1 MVDLPAPIEGGSG
14 SGLEAIEQMMLLFEF
29 PPTEDVGQLY
39 SYRLNSRA
47 AVLGTRRWQP
57 FGGQNVT
64 IGVQQTGSGMYMCLA
79 ANANERSMQTVTIRV
94 QGTDIDCRSLH
105 NKINSPRILIGAWKL
120 SHNFFISATNPPE
133 TTAYLRF
140 STTTVDQALQL
151 LQLQSKEFMTSVFTT
166 TILNVLGTNLG
177 TQQAANCYQVPR
189 YAAHLYGGWHIV
201 IWKILNY
208 VIKEMQI
215 KGFGVCSLINTK

>member
-94 QGTDIDCRSLH
+94 QGTDIDQLCVHMIAPLFMYNYLH
-105 NKINSPRILIGAWKL
+105 LVQQFEQMFLWLISQLPLREDLGQDLRPL
-120 SHNFFISATNPPE
+120 S
-133 TTAYLRF
+133 
-140 STTTVDQALQL
+140 
-151 LQLQSKEFMTSVFTT
+151 K
-166 TILNVLGTNLG
+166 
-177 TQQAANCYQVPR
+177 
-189 YAAHLYGGWHIV
+189 
-201 IWKILNY
+201 
-208 VIKEMQI
+208 
-215 KGFGVCSLINTK
+215 